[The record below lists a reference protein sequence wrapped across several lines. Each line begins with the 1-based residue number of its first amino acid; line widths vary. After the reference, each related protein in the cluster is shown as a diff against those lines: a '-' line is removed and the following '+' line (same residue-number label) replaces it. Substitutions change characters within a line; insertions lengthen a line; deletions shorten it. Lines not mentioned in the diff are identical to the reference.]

1 MKIVVRQWNLLFGS
15 REDFRFSLM
24 QNWCRNEKNSFRSFC
39 TYFHVMEREKL
50 PRGVPISP
58 QLGHRQL
65 IIYFPLLA
73 SSSYFVFSDQ
83 TRRLEA
89 VKSPSTSQ
97 ASIFDVNFLHLIFLL
112 HKQSLSN
119 DNTLFKLITRW
130 RSWDYVVA
138 SRMRHENRFCL
149 RFLRCVCEKLKTV
162 AFQTFHL
169 FIAFTTRTS
178 FAISNNKNEA
188 DDEERSHRHQAE
200 SMFATRN
207 NFLIGRAAKKSDCME
222 QTYVKCAIHFDGA
235 NIARVS

>member
-89 VKSPSTSQ
+89 VKPPSTSQ

-138 SRMRHENRFCL
+138 SRMRHENRFLSSFSSL
-149 RFLRCVCEKLKTV
+149 RVRKAQNGRISDFSFVYCFYNPNKFRN
-162 AFQTFHL
+162 FQ
-169 FIAFTTRTS
+169 
-178 FAISNNKNEA
+178 
-188 DDEERSHRHQAE
+188 
-200 SMFATRN
+200 
-207 NFLIGRAAKKSDCME
+207 
-222 QTYVKCAIHFDGA
+222 
-235 NIARVS
+235 